1 MSAYAAPWNTP
12 SQPVEAPV
20 EPVYVAPVEEVVEEV
35 VPPVYEEEP
44 YVDAKITKK
53 KKAEPTDVTESE
65 LPSE

>member
-20 EPVYVAPVEEVVEEV
+20 EPVYVAPIEEVVEEV
-35 VPPVYEEEP
+35 APPVYVEEP
-44 YVDAKITKK
+44 YVEAKVVKK
-53 KKAEPTDVTESE
+53 KKAESTDVTESE

>member
-20 EPVYVAPVEEVVEEV
+20 EPVYVAPIEEVVEEV
-35 VPPVYEEEP
+35 VPPIYVEEP
-44 YVDAKITKK
+44 YVEEKTPKK

>member
-1 MSAYAAPWNTP
+1 MSSYAAPWNTP

-20 EPVYVAPVEEVVEEV
+20 EPVYVAPVVEVVEEV
-35 VPPVYEEEP
+35 APPV
-44 YVDAKITKK
+44 VMK

>member
-20 EPVYVAPVEEVVEEV
+20 EPVYVAPIEEVVEEV
-35 VPPVYEEEP
+35 VPPVYVEEP
-44 YVDAKITKK
+44 YVEEKTSKK
-53 KKAEPTDVTESE
+53 KKTDVTESE

>member
-1 MSAYAAPWNTP
+1 MSSYAAPWNTP

-20 EPVYVAPVEEVVEEV
+20 KPVYVAPIVEVVEEV
-35 VPPVYEEEP
+35 APPV
-44 YVDAKITKK
+44 VKK

>member
-20 EPVYVAPVEEVVEEV
+20 EPVYVAPIEEVVEEV
-35 VPPVYEEEP
+35 VPPVYVEEP
-44 YVDAKITKK
+44 YVEAKVVKK
-53 KKAEPTDVTESE
+53 KKAESTDVTESE